1 MDGFNLSDFVRHS
14 SNKLGVDLE
23 EEQVDVIVTSLIQ
36 GKAYP
41 KFITDTEDMIFDTV
55 GVKVER

>member
-14 SNKLGVDLE
+14 ANQLGVELE
-23 EEQVDVIVTSLIQ
+23 EDQVDVIVTSLIQ
-36 GKAYP
+36 GDAYP